1 MTQLQTVNRLT
12 DQQVRN
18 WCLYLSALHNAV
30 CTAAFNTLVQP
41 LVSPKCPRLQPPHW
55 KACGTCYAC
64 TEQAILRAL
73 HCSNVSRTEI
83 PGLAHTIGDAVYEWV
98 THCDEKLGTDDHD
111 DYIAMDGPQYAQV
124 MGWAAGVQDQERR
137 VFGMVDQLVADSR
150 CDDRL
155 WLPAH
160 ADGATDCPRECGH
173 VVTTHRTD
181 IGCAL
186 CDCTYGLGRQPVS
199 YTDPAPAGPAPVVT
213 LQEFDA
219 WGRPRCTFTV
229 AYSDVPD
236 QYIQC
241 VLTVGHDGPCDTLP
255 EWPGHDTTAPVPQPV
270 QISEPELRGLPD
282 SACRW

>member
-30 CTAAFNTLVQP
+30 CTVSFNTLVQP

-73 HCSNVSRTEI
+73 HCSNVPRTEI

-111 DYIAMDGPQYAQV
+111 DYIAMDGPQYAQM
-124 MGWAAGVQDQERR
+124 MGWAATVQDQERR

-150 CDDRL
+150 SDDTL
-155 WLPAH
+155 WLE
-160 ADGATDCPRECGH
+160 ADPDGSTTCPRMCGH
-173 VVTTHRTD
+173 VVTAHRID

-186 CDCTYGLGRQPVS
+186 CDCTYGRSREV
-199 YTDPAPAGPAPVVT
+199 PAADPAGPAPVVVP
-213 LQEFDA
+213 LELDV
-219 WGRPRCTFTV
+219 WGRPRCSFTV
-229 AYSDVPD
+229 RYTDAPGAV
-236 QYIQC
+236 QC
-241 VLTVGHDGPCDTLP
+241 ALPAGHDGECDTLP
-255 EWPGHDTTAPVPQPV
+255 DWPASPDPSALQPV
-270 QISEPELRGLPD
+270 QVSEPQLRELPD